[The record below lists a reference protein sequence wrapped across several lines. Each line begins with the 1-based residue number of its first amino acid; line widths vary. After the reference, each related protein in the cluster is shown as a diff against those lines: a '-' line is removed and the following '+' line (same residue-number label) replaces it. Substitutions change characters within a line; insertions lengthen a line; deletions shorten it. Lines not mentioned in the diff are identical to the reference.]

1 MELSPLTWSQVTISR
16 VWSQQGWHF
25 EKSFGKGNIWAGIMW
40 VLLCILSRVL
50 KHDYS
55 SNILSIYWDTV
66 GPQKLKCSVTGY
78 WTTKVSIGVSIWYG
92 ICLLNPHVLSNL
104 LGNASYLPALRGLFN
119 GWLKQ
124 ISKSVEAGGLGFNRF
139 WQRQAQG
146 VRISCSFFMEWI
158 HNFQSCKVKSMHVYC
173 MHAYYR
179 YTYNT

>member
-1 MELSPLTWSQVTISR
+1 MEWVDLVMELSPLTWSQGTISR

-78 WTTKVSIGVSIWYG
+78 WTTKVSIGDSIWYAFASLIHMFCRTCWG
-92 ICLLNPHVLSNL
+92 MPHTSLPSEASLMADWSRLANL
-104 LGNASYLPALRGLFN
+104 WKQGGWGLIDFDRGRLR
-119 GWLKQ
+119 
-124 ISKSVEAGGLGFNRF
+124 V
-139 WQRQAQG
+139 
-146 VRISCSFFMEWI
+146 
-158 HNFQSCKVKSMHVYC
+158 
-173 MHAYYR
+173 
-179 YTYNT
+179 